1 MNENT
6 TIDWVEYVLKTFTF
20 GKRRLFAWDSFRVHL
35 VQSVMEL
42 FNKGKIDLGVIP
54 GGATGHI
61 QAADVS

>member
-6 TIDWVEYVLKTFTF
+6 TIDWVENVLETFTF
-20 GKRRLFAWDSFRVHL
+20 GKRRLFAWDSFRAHL
-35 VQSVMEL
+35 AQSAKEL
-42 FNKGKIDLGVIP
+42 LNKGKIDSFVIH